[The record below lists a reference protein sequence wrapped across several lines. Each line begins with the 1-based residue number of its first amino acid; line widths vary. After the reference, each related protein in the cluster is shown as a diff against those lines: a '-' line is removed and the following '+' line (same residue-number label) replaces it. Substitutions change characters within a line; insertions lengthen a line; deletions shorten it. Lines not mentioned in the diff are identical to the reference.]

1 MHCRS
6 VCKPKAIEVREGF
19 RMDWKS
25 LQDTPPWEW
34 PEGASKMLLGALR
47 DDRTPESDRLLAVE
61 LAGVFGVVD
70 DELVDA
76 LLSIVASGERSA
88 EVRGK
93 AAISLGPVLEHA
105 DTAGFEDDDDAPIT
119 EATYHRVRES
129 LQRLYTDA
137 RVPKDVRRRILEAS
151 VRAPQD
157 WHGDAI
163 RTAFRSDDE
172 ASKLTAVFCMRFVPG
187 FDALILE
194 ALATKN
200 PGIHYEAV
208 QAAGNRELDDA
219 WPHVVDL
226 LSSGQTAKPLL
237 LAAIEAAASIRPGE
251 VAEVLVDLADSDDE
265 DIAAAVDE
273 ALAMAEG
280 LSAFEDDDAGS

>member
-1 MHCRS
+1 
-6 VCKPKAIEVREGF
+6 
-19 RMDWKS
+19 MDWKS
-25 LQDTPPWEW
+25 LKDTPPWEW
-34 PEGASKMLLGALR
+34 PEGASKMLLGVLQ
-47 DDRTPESDRLLAVE
+47 DDRAPESDRLLAVE

-76 LLSIVASGERSA
+76 LLSILASRERSA

-105 DTAGFEDDDDAPIT
+105 DTAGFEDADDAPIA
-119 EATYHRVRES
+119 EGTYRRIRES
-129 LQRLYTDA
+129 MRRLYADA
-137 RVPKDVRRRILEAS
+137 GVPKDVRRRILEAS

-157 WHGDAI
+157 WHADAI
-163 RTAFRSDDE
+163 RAAYRSDD
-172 ASKLTAVFCMRFVPG
+172 AAWKLTAVFCMRFVPG

-200 PGIHYEAV
+200 PDIHYEAV
-208 QAAGNRELDDA
+208 QAAGDRELDDA
-219 WPHVVDL
+219 WPHVAAL
-226 LSSGQTAKPLL
+226 LSSGHTEKLLL
-237 LAAIEAAASIRPGE
+237 LAAIEAAASIRPRE
-251 VAEVLVDLADSDDE
+251 AAEVLVDLADSDDE

-280 LSAFEDDDAGS
+280 LSGFEDDEASS